1 MKRYNITDMNINGA
15 GITRGKSGAV
25 IFIPGTADGDICDAE
40 INGGGKNYLTAEM
53 RELVSPSEHRC
64 PNGCDA
70 FGECGGCTL
79 RHITYEHELEIK
91 RRAVIQAFRRH
102 KITAEPEEVIPTS
115 PEAYRNKAVFPA
127 SGNSRAYFAGKSHRP
142 VYPESGRC
150 AIIPEIF
157 DRLRVFCASYF
168 AERSLAL
175 PSLFLRIGDG
185 GAVMLCAAGA
195 NADPDKIEGLAASL
209 SDSFPEVVSV
219 YAADREPSLPGA
231 VFTHIRGVRELAITV
246 RGITFSVSP
255 ASFFQVNNEGCSE
268 LCRVVCEFAAPA
280 PGARIADLYCGC
292 GMFALMLGKAFPECS
307 VTGIEINES
316 AVASAAKNAAE
327 NGIGNAEFLCGDA
340 GAYPQ
345 RLRDLSCCVVDPPR
359 AGLSDRTAALLL
371 EARPDRIVYVS
382 CNPETLARDIGRLGG
397 SYSIGRMICA
407 DMFPRAP
414 HVETVCLLSKLHE
427 AKHHV
432 NVKLDMDE
440 MDITSA
446 ESKATYEEIKKYV
459 AEHNDGMKVT
469 NLYIAQVKKKCGII
483 ERENYN
489 KPKSEDEMQPQCPK
503 DKEKAIED
511 ALRYFQ
517 MK

>member
-1 MKRYNITDMNINGA
+1 M
-15 GITRGKSGAV
+15 
-25 IFIPGTADGDICDAE
+25 
-40 INGGGKNYLTAEM
+40 
-53 RELVSPSEHRC
+53 
-64 PNGCDA
+64 
-70 FGECGGCTL
+70 
-79 RHITYEHELEIK
+79 
-91 RRAVIQAFRRH
+91 
-102 KITAEPEEVIPTS
+102 IPTS
-115 PEAYRNKAVFPA
+115 PEAYRNKAVFHA
-127 SGNSRAYFAGKSHRP
+127 SGNSLAYFAGKSHRP

-414 HVETVCLLSKLHE
+414 HVETVVLLSKGEVDSKKIRVEFSLE
-427 AKHHV
+427 
-432 NVKLDMDE
+432 DMDMSE
-440 MDITSA
+440 FQDG
-446 ESKATYEEIKKYV
+446 ATYTQIKDYV
-459 AEHNDGMKVT
+459 LEHSGLKVS
-469 NLYIAQVKKKCGII
+469 NLYISQIKRKCGI
-483 ERENYN
+483 EVGKNYN
-489 KPKSEDEMQPQCPK
+489 LPKSEDSRQPLCPPE
-503 DKEKAIED
+503 KEKAIRE
-511 ALRYFQ
+511 AFKYFG
-517 MK
+517 MI